1 MGGFAEVYGP
11 HPGAFVMSEST
22 PPAIRPTFADD
33 ADEAAEADFKPL
45 NAEEA
50 HLWRSRHPSLSPWRV
65 VVWQVVAGGLAALV
79 AWLLVGRVEVAASVG
94 YGALSVILPA
104 AVLAR
109 GMARQT
115 GAAGAALVRFFV
127 WELVKV
133 VLTVAMLVAAPRL
146 VPHLSWLA
154 LLAGLVVAMKVY
166 LVAMWL
172 HSARPQSPR

>member
-1 MGGFAEVYGP
+1 
-11 HPGAFVMSEST
+11 MSESR
-22 PPAIRPTFADD
+22 PPAIRHSF

-50 HLWRSRHPSLSPWRV
+50 RLWRSRHPSLSPWRV

-146 VPHLSWLA
+146 VSHLSWLA
-154 LLAGLVVAMKVY
+154 LLAGFVVAMKVY